1 MWLVR
6 RVRRSGFRSDDEKAR
21 PVFDELEAWLQAR
34 LPRLSGKTRL
44 AGAIRHAL
52 NRMPKARACLGDGRL
67 ELDNNIC
74 ERSIRPIA
82 LGRKNCLFMGS
93 VGGGKAAAIAC
104 TLVET
109 ARMNGVDP
117 EAWLTWVLER
127 LPDHKMQPHRGT
139 HAVELEA
146 GITEKY
152 GSNGRLRKGRPAA
165 GEGQASVFDDLEV
178 WLQAQLPRLSGKTK
192 LAEAIRYALKPM
204 PEARAYLG
212 DGRLKLDNNIC
223 ERSIRPVAPGRK
235 NCLFPGSVGGGEA
248 AAIAYALIETA
259 KMKGTSKNA
268 RTCEGSYFV
277 PACSCGG

>member
-1 MWLVR
+1 M
-6 RVRRSGFRSDDEKAR
+6 SGLRQEKAR
-21 PVFDELEAWLQAR
+21 PVFDDLEA
-34 LPRLSGKTRL
+34 
-44 AGAIRHAL
+44 
-52 NRMPKARACLGDGRL
+52 
-67 ELDNNIC
+67 
-74 ERSIRPIA
+74 
-82 LGRKNCLFMGS
+82 
-93 VGGGKAAAIAC
+93 
-104 TLVET
+104 
-109 ARMNGVDP
+109 
-117 EAWLTWVLER
+117 
-127 LPDHKMQPHRGT
+127 
-139 HAVELEA
+139 
-146 GITEKY
+146 
-152 GSNGRLRKGRPAA
+152 
-165 GEGQASVFDDLEV
+165 

-277 PACSCGG
+277 PACSWGLRGKSAGQI